1 MHIKPSHRPQPHP
14 TGGAHVPLLTGVFT
28 EHTCL
33 KSASTAV
40 ISTCGAW
47 DDFSLR
53 YVRSLAMLC
62 QAGYSELEIVASV
75 ESACRVDM

>member
-1 MHIKPSHRPQPHP
+1 MPAIS
-14 TGGAHVPLLTGVFT
+14 GVFT
-28 EHTCL
+28 EHDCL

-47 DDFSLR
+47 NDFSLR

-62 QAGYSELEIVASV
+62 QAGYTELEIVTSV
-75 ESACRVDM
+75 EAACRVDM